1 MPPQKTTGP
10 QDSESRPGQS
20 PARTAARK
28 AIWRLAGRIGRLAS
42 GPRDGGGLDYRQL
55 VEQAVDGMFVAT
67 AEGRIVEVNPAGSA
81 LLGMT
86 RQQVLASGFADLVA
100 MAELERVAPLLTD
113 LARGQVHRAEW
124 QFLRKDGSSFVG
136 ELAGRR
142 LSEGQV
148 HFILRDI
155 SERKEMEAALLEGER
170 RFRTLADNISQFA
183 WMADPQGWI
192 FWYNRRW
199 YDYTGTTLEDMEG
212 WGWRKV
218 HHPDHVDRVVARIQH
233 SWDTGE
239 PWEDTFPLRG
249 ADGRY
254 RWFLSR
260 ALPIRDGG
268 GRIVRWFGTNTDV
281 TEQREREEQVRL
293 LLREVNHRSKN
304 LLAVVQ
310 AVARQTAAAGGTDF
324 IHRFEQ
330 RIQGLSASQDLLV
343 RQEWRGVL
351 LEDLIRAQL
360 AAFADLIGPRIRLS
374 GPAVLLTATAAQ
386 ALGMALH
393 ELATNA
399 GKYGALSNQAGT
411 VEVGWDLLPATEEAE
426 DRSGA
431 DRSGADR
438 SGADRRGAARD
449 GTDGA
454 GAGPRLS
461 VRWQERGGPAVTPPS
476 RRGFGS
482 IVLDRIA
489 RQMLGADVALDFAAD
504 GFAWRMTCTDGR
516 ALAAHAGLQADAGGV
531 MPAAAAPPGRRV
543 LVVED
548 EALVAFELA
557 GALEQ
562 AGFAVVG
569 PVARVDQALAL
580 IETPGCDC
588 AVLDINLGSEM
599 ADPVAARLTA
609 CGLPFV
615 TVSGY
620 APSQQPAAFRGAP
633 FLPKP
638 VQLPALTAELERL
651 LAGQPGRAGV

>member
-1 MPPQKTTGP
+1 MPSQKNAGP
-10 QDSESRPGQS
+10 AQDSISPPGTS
-20 PARTAARK
+20 PLRAAAR
-28 AIWRLAGRIGRLAS
+28 WLADRFAGTAS
-42 GPRDGGGLDYRQL
+42 GAGAGSRVDYRQL

-67 AEGRIVEVNPAGSA
+67 ADGRIVEVNPAGSA

-86 RQQVLASGFADLVA
+86 RDRVLSGGFAELVA
-100 MAELERVAPLLTD
+100 MTELERVPPLLTD
-113 LARGQVHRAEW
+113 LARGQVHRGEW
-124 QFLRKDGSSFVG
+124 RFLRKDGSAFFG

-142 LSEGQV
+142 LSDGQV

-218 HHPDHVDRVVARIQH
+218 HHPEHVDRVVARIQH

-310 AVARQTAAAGGTDF
+310 AVARQTAAAGGDDF

-343 RQEWRGVL
+343 RQGWRGVL
-351 LEDLIRAQL
+351 LDDLIRAQL
-360 AAFADLIGPRIRLS
+360 AAFAGLFGGRIRLS

-399 GKYGALSNQAGT
+399 GKYGALSNDDGT
-411 VEVGWDLLPATEEAE
+411 VDVHWDLRPAPE
-426 DRSGA
+426 DGPDRGA
-431 DRSGADR
+431 DA
-438 SGADRRGAARD
+438 GAA
-449 GTDGA
+449 GGL
-454 GAGPRLS
+454 RLA
-461 VRWQERGGPAVTPPS
+461 VRWQERGGPPVAPPT

-489 RQMLGADVALDFAAD
+489 RQMLGAEVALDFAAD
-504 GFAWRMTCTDGR
+504 GFAWQMTCTDGR
-516 ALAAHAGLQADAGGV
+516 ALVAHAGTKGGDV
-531 MPAAAAPPGRRV
+531 GAMPVAAPPGRRV

-569 PVARVDQALAL
+569 PVARVDQALDL
-580 IETPGCDC
+580 IEAPGCDC

-599 ADPVAARLTA
+599 ADPVAERLTA
-609 CGLPFV
+609 LGLPFV

-620 APSQQPAAFRGAP
+620 APPQQPAAFRGAP

-638 VQLPALTAELERL
+638 VQLPALTGELERL
-651 LAGQPGRAGV
+651 LAGEPRGARL